1 MSTTKRRLEKAE
13 IETRAICPPE
23 RTLEDDLKWRLEEVL
38 LHKRYFPFGCVM
50 ASLNTVEHR
59 KCLLV
64 ALEELQSPYREQ
76 VEEALAEF
84 AVRHPAKWLL
94 QYVVYV
100 GFQHYHFGAPLRI
113 PPQVC
118 DWLLEFDPT
127 AYGYKDVLL
136 MSVYAY
142 DFCYDCGICYPVLDP
157 PLVKQS
163 GVWHDRPFADK
174 QCFDCS
180 GPIME
185 GYSNTHVSSP
195 ARKNNQGW
203 RERQERVKAV
213 VLPEALQYETWDWEK
228 IIREAF
234 EALK

>member
-23 RTLEDDLKWRLEEVL
+23 RTLEDDLNWRLEEVL
-38 LHKRYFPFGCVM
+38 LHKRYFPFGSVM
-50 ASLNTVEHR
+50 ASLNLVENR
-59 KCLLV
+59 KCFVV

-118 DWLLEFDPT
+118 DWLLKLDPV
-127 AYGYKDVLL
+127 AYGYKDDWLNI
-136 MSVYAY
+136 YAH
-142 DFCYDCGICYPVLDP
+142 DFCYDCGIWHTNCCRGQDCNTPHEPPPDYCETCGGAITSLEIMYVEDWRSPHSVNDEFDP
-157 PLVKQS
+157 
-163 GVWHDRPFADK
+163 A
-174 QCFDCS
+174 
-180 GPIME
+180 
-185 GYSNTHVSSP
+185 N
-195 ARKNNQGW
+195 
-203 RERQERVKAV
+203 RENR
-213 VLPEALQYETWDWEK
+213 ETAWL
-228 IIREAF
+228 R
-234 EALK
+234 